1 MAKKD
6 TSKATPRLRFPEF
19 RGAEG
24 WEAERMEE
32 LYSFMRNNILS
43 RDKLNY
49 ESGAV
54 KNIHYGDIHT
64 KFSVLFDIT
73 KERVPYINNTEE
85 LPDINSGDYC
95 VEGDIIFADAS
106 EDMDDVGKSIEIVRL
121 SRERLLSGQH
131 TILARR
137 KYNTLIV
144 GFGGHL
150 FRSGYIRSQI
160 QKEAQGTKVY
170 AISSTRL
177 ANIKIS
183 YPSDKKE
190 QRKIADCLTS
200 LDELIVAQGRKVEA
214 LKAHKRG
221 LMQELFPREGE
232 TIPRLRFPEFC
243 DGPEWDLVSLGKLL
257 IGKPEYGVNAPAV
270 PFSAKLPT
278 YLRITDIDDDGH
290 FIAVGRASVNIEA
303 TDENYLK
310 EGDIVLARTGASV
323 GKSYRYRKEDGRL
336 VFAGFLIRIRPD
348 KKKILTTLLSSFL
361 ATQQYWDWVRVMSA
375 RSGQPGIN
383 GNEYATLSV
392 PIPPPGTGDD
402 ELAEQQ
408 RIASCLS
415 SLDDLIAAESNKLEA
430 LKTHKKGLMQ
440 QLFPT
445 MLEES

>member
-6 TSKATPRLRFPEF
+6 TSKARPRLRFPEF
-19 RGAEG
+19 RGTEG
-24 WEAERMEE
+24 WDTERMEK
-32 LYSFMRNNILS
+32 LYSFMRNNTFS
-43 RDKLNY
+43 RDQLSY
-49 ESGAV
+49 ESGTV

-64 KFSVLFDIT
+64 KFSALFDIT
-73 KERVPYINNTEE
+73 KEHVPYVNSSEE
-85 LPDINSGDYC
+85 IPDIDSEDYC

-106 EDMDDVGKSIEIVRL
+106 EDMKDVGKSIEIVRL
-121 SRERLLSGQH
+121 NSERLLSGQH

-137 KYNTLIV
+137 KDKALNV

-150 FRSGYIRSQI
+150 FRSGHIRSQI
-160 QKEAQGTKVY
+160 QKEAQGTKVF

-177 ANIKIS
+177 ANIKII

-200 LDELIVAQGRKVEA
+200 LDELIAAQGRKVDA

-232 TIPRLRFPEFC
+232 SIPRLRFPEFY
-243 DGPEWDLVSLGKLL
+243 DGPEWDFVSLGKLL

-270 PFSAKLPT
+270 PFSEKLPT

-290 FIAVGRASVNIEA
+290 FIAVGRASVDIKA
-303 TDENYLK
+303 TDENYLN

-348 KKKILTTLLSSFL
+348 KKKILPTFLSSFL
-361 ATQQYWDWVRVMSA
+361 TTQQYWDWVQIMSA

-383 GNEYATLSV
+383 GNEYSTLSV
-392 PIPPPGTGDD
+392 SIPPPGTGGD

-408 RIASCLS
+408 HIASCLS
-415 SLDDLIAAESNKLEA
+415 SLDDLIAAGFSELEA

-440 QLFPT
+440 ELFPS
-445 MLEES
+445 LEGA